1 MIRVLVIDDEP
12 INHQLV
18 ARALEPL
25 QCQLSFAENGKDGV
39 SKARSTKPDV
49 IITDVMM
56 PDITGYEVTRIL
68 RREPEFAVTPIL
80 ILTAQS
86 GLQDKLKSFEAGA
99 DDHLTKPFD
108 AAELAVRV
116 TSLLRRVEAAQTSR
130 TDALQVKEGARMIAV
145 HSLRGGT
152 GSSTMAVN
160 LAVGLLTLWKSPTI
174 LLDLTVTAGQ
184 VALMLNMTLRRTWA
198 DIAGYEPGE
207 LDMDMLDS
215 IIGHHDS
222 GLSFIASPTFPSD
235 AEMLRGE
242 TFETALGLIK
252 GQYEYVIMDLPHDF
266 SQPALQALDVADVI
280 LMVVSPDMASIR
292 AATAAMDTYE
302 KLGYPKEKIKLVLS
316 AIFPHSSLTKEQ
328 IESAMGMSTI
338 VTIPYVQGLFVDAI
352 NLGQPPVFHKPH
364 EMVSGLFE
372 DFSLHLSKDKHKK
385 NKPQNPT
392 ETWKRVYK
400 RFQERK
406 K

>member
-1 MIRVLVIDDEP
+1 MTRVLIIDDEP

-18 ARALEPL
+18 AHALEPL
-25 QCQLSFAENGKDGV
+25 ECQLSFAENGKDGV

-68 RREPEFAVTPIL
+68 RREPEFAATPIL
-80 ILTAQS
+80 VLTAQS

-99 DDHLTKPFD
+99 DDHLTKPFE

-116 TSLLRRVEAAQTSR
+116 TSLLRRVEAARTSR
-130 TDALQVKEGARMIAV
+130 MDAQVKEEARMIAV
-145 HSLRGGT
+145 HTLRGGT
-152 GSSTMAVN
+152 GCSTMAVN
-160 LAVGLLTLWKSPTI
+160 LAVGIHSLWKSPTI

-198 DIAGYEPGE
+198 DIAGFGPDE
-207 LDMDMLDS
+207 LDVDMLDS

-222 GLSFIASPTFPSD
+222 GLSFVAAPTFPSE
-235 AEMLRGE
+235 AETLRGE
-242 TFETALGLIK
+242 TLGAALRLIK
-252 GQYEYVIMDLPHDF
+252 GQYEYVIADLPHDF
-266 SQPALQALDVADVI
+266 SEPALQALDSADVI
-280 LMVVSPDMASIR
+280 LMVASPDMASIR
-292 AATAAMDTYE
+292 AVTAAMDTYE
-302 KLGYPKEKIKLVLS
+302 KLGYPKEKIRLVLS
-316 AIFPHSSLTKEQ
+316 AIFPHSSLTKEK
-328 IESAMGMSTI
+328 IESAMGMPAI
-338 VTIPYVQGLFVDAI
+338 VTIPYVQGTFVDAI
-352 NLGQPPVFHKPH
+352 NLGQPPVFHKPN

-372 DFSLHLSKDKHKK
+372 DFALYLSKDEHKK